1 MEAGRDVIEIIGEN
15 GYIRFS
21 CFNFEPIILETSN
34 GRQEFVN
41 ERPENV
47 QIYLIDQ
54 VVKAIMGKGNA
65 VSTGNTAA
73 RTSWVMDEVVKEYY
87 KKI

>member
-1 MEAGRDVIEIIGEN
+1 
-15 GYIRFS
+15 
-21 CFNFEPIILETSN
+21 
-34 GRQEFVN
+34 
-41 ERPENV
+41 
-47 QIYLIDQ
+47 
-54 VVKAIMGKGNA
+54 MGKGNA